1 MATELGVA
9 YISILPE
16 TRGIAPAVRRELG
29 AVERESEAVGKRSGD
44 RFSKGMGG
52 ILKGTAVR
60 MFAPIA
66 AAAAGVGVAGFFKDS
81 IAAASDTQEASTKM
95 SAIFGT
101 ATRQVQAYAQRGA
114 KALGM
119 TELQA
124 SDAAATFGAFGRA
137 AKLTGKPLADFS
149 TEMTT
154 LAVDLASFNN
164 TSPEQAI
171 DALGAA
177 LRGEAEPM
185 RAYQVLLDDASM
197 RQEALSMGLI
207 KTTKQ
212 ALTPQQKILAAHALI
227 MKQTNV
233 AQGDFQ
239 RTSEG
244 LANKTRIMSA
254 SFDGLKQKVGE
265 MLLPMADW
273 AVTVGVDAVDG
284 IGRLVDGMSSGEGA
298 MAGFRGIIDSVS
310 RSPFAQ
316 WVSSVAAGVGDRL
329 MPAFDGI
336 AEVVRRD
343 LWPALQSIGRSFVD
357 LINSPF
363 VGWILGV
370 LEPVIHG
377 FVDGVMNVVG
387 GLVKFITGAVRVIA
401 GIFRGDWTAVWDG
414 AKQMVGGAI
423 QAIIGV
429 FQTGLL
435 GRALGMLRAFGGAAG
450 GVLGALA
457 GWFTKTLPNA
467 LGVFFGWITRVGASV
482 ARFLGGWLAGIV
494 GRVFTPLR
502 GWFTRVIPDALQALW
517 RVFTSSWNGIQGLVS
532 GVWGRLVAGPLSAAR
547 GWFTRVIPAALGA
560 LRSVFSTVWNAVLST
575 VTRVWANTL
584 GRVFTPIRTW
594 LSQTIPGALRVFQS
608 VAAAVWSRFASIVNG
623 GRRAATAAFDLIK
636 KGLSALGTWAGV
648 IVTNIGKT
656 FAGIKAKI
664 TEPIKYVVNSIIRD
678 KLAAGWNFVAEKL
691 RLPKWDFAG
700 WRSGGWTGPGAE
712 TTAAGIV
719 HADEFVIRKRSQR
732 KLRRKHP
739 GLLDYMNRT
748 GEVPIPGYRI
758 GGRVRGLDPEFLK
771 RLASWNTFLGGRYNV
786 SSGYRSVAE
795 QTTLW
800 YRYGQNPRRVA
811 RPGSSKHNF
820 GLAADLAPPTT
831 AAHRAAAARF
841 GLAFPMSWEPWHIQ
855 LAGSGSGV
863 YGGTSGGGGFTNPV
877 AALLRSLIGP
887 VFSGARRIIDG
898 VAAMFG
904 DGDAVQMAV
913 AFAKKPVD
921 AVEKWLREK
930 IDAAFPALFAD
941 AADEALS
948 NGTPPG
954 TVKSTVQSVAA
965 RYGWGAGSDWSA
977 LDWIIQRESGWN
989 PGAKNPR
996 STAFGLFQFLD
1007 CVTLDAQILTRRGW
1021 LDHDQVRP
1029 GDETIGYNP
1038 ATGRNEWT
1046 TIRHVVHKPAQPIVV
1061 MRNDRWSARVTPG
1074 HRWWTARRGVALVDE
1089 PFSVCPECGATGGK
1103 RGAFR
1108 SARSLRTHRA
1118 KLHGVEP
1125 RTTQYIDYEGF
1136 TRTDELTTAHTLL
1149 LSAAA
1154 DTGDGLPVTD
1164 DEALLL
1170 GWLAGDGTVRF
1181 PTPDAVHLKLWQA
1194 KPHRVAEIREL
1205 LARIGIPCTEY
1216 VRARGEG
1223 RLDEHSWYLLA
1234 AGAHDLAERSG
1245 LRGGFTAMVPRMSPS
1260 QRTAWLEGVA
1270 AAEGTAVPS
1279 GSDGEVMRIP
1289 QNDGDVADA
1298 TVLAAY
1304 LSGFRPSVRRRQNQ
1318 PGFGMITLAR
1328 PEVHAAAVTVADAGV
1343 EDVWCVQ
1350 TDLGTWTMRQEGQ
1363 VSLTGNSTW
1372 RSVGASRTSD
1382 PARQA
1387 EAGMKYIRQRYGSP
1401 VFARAFW
1408 ERNGWYSD
1416 GGLVAPVDHV
1426 ETMDAGGILRPGTS
1440 LVHNY
1445 TGRPETIRTWEQ
1457 ERALRR
1463 GGAGTNIT
1471 INGIRYD
1478 SVSEFA
1484 AELNFALARSS
1495 GRSRYAEVG

>member
-29 AVERESEAVGKRSGD
+29 AVERESEAVGKRSGG

-81 IAAASDTQEASTKM
+81 IAAASDMQEASTKM
-95 SAIFGT
+95 AAIFGT
-101 ATRQVQAYAQRGA
+101 ATRQVEAYAQRGA

-171 DALGAA
+171 EALGAA
-177 LRGEAEPM
+177 LRGEAEQM

-227 MKQTNV
+227 MKQTTV

-244 LANKTRIMSA
+244 LANKTRILSA
-254 SFDGLKQKVGE
+254 SFDGLKKKIGE

-273 AVTVGVDAVDG
+273 AVTVGVDAVGG
-284 IGRLVDGMSSGEGA
+284 IGRLVDGMTNGEGA
-298 MAGFRGIIDSVS
+298 MAGFRGVIDSVS
-310 RSPFAQ
+310 ASPFAQ

-329 MPAFDGI
+329 MPAFSGI
-336 AEVVRRD
+336 AEVVSRD
-343 LWPALQSIGRSFVD
+343 LWPALQSVGRSFVD

-370 LEPVIHG
+370 LKPVILG

-467 LGVFFGWITRVGASV
+467 LGVFFGWITSVGASV

-517 RVFTSSWNGIQGLVS
+517 RVFTSSWTGIQGLVS
-532 GVWGRLVAGPLSAAR
+532 GVWGRLVVGPLSAAR
-547 GWFTRVIPAALGA
+547 AWFTRVIPAALGA

-691 RLPKWDFAG
+691 QLPKWDFAG
-700 WRSGGWTGPGAE
+700 WRAGGWTGPGAE

-771 RLASWNTFLGGRYNV
+771 RLASWNAFLGGRYNV

-863 YGGTSGGGGFTNPV
+863 YGGGGGFTNPV

-954 TVKSTVQSVAA
+954 TVKATVQSVAA

-1007 CVTLDAQILTRRGW
+1007 
-1021 LDHDQVRP
+1021 
-1029 GDETIGYNP
+1029 
-1038 ATGRNEWT
+1038 
-1046 TIRHVVHKPAQPIVV
+1046 
-1061 MRNDRWSARVTPG
+1061 
-1074 HRWWTARRGVALVDE
+1074 
-1089 PFSVCPECGATGGK
+1089 
-1103 RGAFR
+1103 
-1108 SARSLRTHRA
+1108 
-1118 KLHGVEP
+1118 
-1125 RTTQYIDYEGF
+1125 
-1136 TRTDELTTAHTLL
+1136 
-1149 LSAAA
+1149 
-1154 DTGDGLPVTD
+1154 
-1164 DEALLL
+1164 
-1170 GWLAGDGTVRF
+1170 
-1181 PTPDAVHLKLWQA
+1181 
-1194 KPHRVAEIREL
+1194 
-1205 LARIGIPCTEY
+1205 
-1216 VRARGEG
+1216 
-1223 RLDEHSWYLLA
+1223 
-1234 AGAHDLAERSG
+1234 
-1245 LRGGFTAMVPRMSPS
+1245 
-1260 QRTAWLEGVA
+1260 
-1270 AAEGTAVPS
+1270 
-1279 GSDGEVMRIP
+1279 
-1289 QNDGDVADA
+1289 
-1298 TVLAAY
+1298 
-1304 LSGFRPSVRRRQNQ
+1304 
-1318 PGFGMITLAR
+1318 
-1328 PEVHAAAVTVADAGV
+1328 
-1343 EDVWCVQ
+1343 
-1350 TDLGTWTMRQEGQ
+1350 
-1363 VSLTGNSTW
+1363 STW

-1426 ETMDAGGILRPGTS
+1426 ETMDAGGILRPGVS

-1478 SVSEFA
+1478 SVGEFA